1 MDLGGVDAARH
12 ESLALMADSVGSA
25 SSATATVC
33 CQAEGVGCDWEGPDE
48 ARAAHEEG
56 CAYVAHINEC
66 VRSGTIESLIEE
78 MLQHM
83 DDDPDSVSHY
93 CSGLASITYGDEQG
107 LRAVRAAD
115 NGAIE
120 VAIQAIERWPGHQ
133 HLAHQALGLLHNL
146 SCGTD
151 RDAVY
156 RSRRVVYRG
165 GREAINSA
173 MYGHQLDSHIQEFG
187 KELLDRLP
195 PELDIPKSGY
205 GQHREHS
212 LHWTPRKREE
222 EQAPRWVS
230 DDFRPLTFPGRPSA
244 HEMYANPPRTE
255 QEITDVLTGKVGSD
269 ALADFDRRLN
279 ERKARLF
286 AEEPPLSE
294 RQRGDEPREPPYGF
308 EDGSETK
315 AEVERRL
322 PMTLEAAAALYEG

>member
-1 MDLGGVDAARH
+1 M
-12 ESLALMADSVGSA
+12 
-25 SSATATVC
+25 
-33 CQAEGVGCDWEGPDE
+33 P
-48 ARAAHEEG
+48 
-56 CAYVAHINEC
+56 N
-66 VRSGTIESLIEE
+66 
-78 MLQHM
+78 
-83 DDDPDSVSHY
+83 
-93 CSGLASITYGDEQG
+93 
-107 LRAVRAAD
+107 
-115 NGAIE
+115 
-120 VAIQAIERWPGHQ
+120 
-133 HLAHQALGLLHNL
+133 
-146 SCGTD
+146 
-151 RDAVY
+151 
-156 RSRRVVYRG
+156 
-165 GREAINSA
+165 
-173 MYGHQLDSHIQEFG
+173 
-187 KELLDRLP
+187 RLP

-322 PMTLEAAAALYEG
+322 PMTLEAAAALYES